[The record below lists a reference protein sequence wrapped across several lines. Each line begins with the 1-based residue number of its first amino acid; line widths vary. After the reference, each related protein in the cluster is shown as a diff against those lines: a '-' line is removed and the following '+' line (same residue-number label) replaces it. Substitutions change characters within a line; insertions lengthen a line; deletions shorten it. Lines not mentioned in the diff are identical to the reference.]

1 MRQLELDIPKSPF
14 KVVTVFCRN
23 PSEENGTMWIDTL
36 FVPSEFDNSDIA
48 EEAVLICASEWECLV
63 SEVICV
69 GIAEASSG
77 VVTILDWCDDE
88 EGIV

>member
-1 MRQLELDIPKSPF
+1 MSQLELDILKPPF

-36 FVPSEFDNSDIA
+36 FVPPEFDNSDIA

-69 GIAEASSG
+69 GIAEG
-77 VVTILDWCDDE
+77 VVSILDWCDDE